1 MPTYTGLTARICGT
15 ALGSLLATI
24 GLGACLY
31 FVTMFGLIPPM
42 VQQIV
47 VDITPMTNGM
57 AGPTPRRT
65 VPLAIF
71 VVLSLATAV
80 VGCYGLL
87 EIGEAIFSKEYSI
100 ELTMGEGG
108 HGGIE

>member
-1 MPTYTGLTARICGT
+1 MPTYTGLTARIFGT

-42 VQQIV
+42 LQQLVI
-47 VDITPMTNGM
+47 DITPMTDAM

-71 VVLSLATAV
+71 VVFSLVTAYVGFVGLS
-80 VGCYGLL
+80 
-87 EIGEAIFSKEYSI
+87 EMFEALFSEEYSI

-108 HGGIE
+108 YGG